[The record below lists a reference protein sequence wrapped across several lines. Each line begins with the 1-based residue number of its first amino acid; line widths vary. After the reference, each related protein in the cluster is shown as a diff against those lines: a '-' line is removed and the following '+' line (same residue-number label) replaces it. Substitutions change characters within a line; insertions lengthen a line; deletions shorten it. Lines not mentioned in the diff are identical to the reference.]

1 MRFKFKT
8 CFKNKYNHS
17 ISRHLTNFSHV
28 IFSGFL
34 QFVPNVRR
42 RRYPHWSTA
51 RAATRSGTLTPMWLH
66 STMAAFEFLFKKY
79 VCIVSYLIRILGQ
92 FYLYWFLKFHLDVSS
107 LIVTTSAFVKKKNSN
122 MRYLKNSWNQWKS
135 IGPAY
140 VSQILI
146 VTTSTFVEKEMSK
159 MRHLK
164 KFVKHRG
171 NGGFYSG
178 EQNTYTQETQL
189 NLTSAVS

>member
-1 MRFKFKT
+1 MLQF
-8 CFKNKYNHS
+8 CFRAIYALQNKYNHS

-107 LIVTTSAFVKKKNSN
+107 LIVTTSAFVKKKNS
-122 MRYLKNSWNQWKS
+122 
-135 IGPAY
+135 
-140 VSQILI
+140 
-146 VTTSTFVEKEMSK
+146 K

-164 KFVKHRG
+164 KFVKPMEV
-171 NGGFYSG
+171 NWTCIGFTNFLY
-178 EQNTYTQETQL
+178 EHKLYQRKR
-189 NLTSAVS
+189 